1 MNQYYPL
8 TEEEVKLAEKLARK
22 YTSNYHWKT
31 VEFDDAFSN
40 LKLWLMENLD
50 IVIKCRDTTE
60 FAEYNNGYLFTSL
73 RNEVIKFCRK
83 ETRSK
88 VYADLEDNNFYTV
101 KKVANILKEVLAID
115 FIKFE
120 MEVDSKSVAYEIG
133 ADVLSAFYGLS
144 SEEKE
149 LLALRFRFGYSGV
162 ALAEKLEVDENAAS
176 QRVHRALEKLVS
188 KLSGEPSFWTS
199 SPKYKYKEI

>member
-1 MNQYYPL
+1 MSKYYPL

-22 YTSNYHWKT
+22 YTSNYHWKV

-40 LKLWLMENLD
+40 LKLWLLENLEL
-50 IVIKCRDTTE
+50 VIKCRDTSE

-83 ETRSK
+83 ETRDK
-88 VYADLEDNNFYTV
+88 VYADLDDNNFYTP

-144 SEEKE
+144 AEEKE
-149 LLALRFRFGYSGV
+149 LLALRFRFGYSGA
-162 ALAEKLEVDENAAS
+162 ALGDKLGVDENAAS
-176 QRVHRALEKLVS
+176 QRVHRVLDKLVS
-188 KLSGEPSFWTS
+188 KLSGEPSFWVS
-199 SPKYKYKEI
+199 NSKYKHKEI